1 MWRPSSISKVFRS
14 WSLQIIRARGVDRA
28 GRYEPDLNRMYL
40 DMATPYAI
48 AVMPARPR
56 KPRDKAK
63 VENALPSG
71 NCRAVAAGR
80 LGCVRLSSLC
90 PFRLL
95 HTFPSS
101 RPTRN
106 YPRLWIRRSSFERR
120 RDLNPPESRAA
131 QAHYRSRPSSTIRR
145 RVKHSAANAS
155 RIPAGSA
162 GPTGEEGVKKLVSGH
177 WLDGIGQVLRQVFRR
192 TE

>member
-14 WSLQIIRARGVDRA
+14 WSFQIIRARGVDRA

-131 QAHYRSRPSSTIRR
+131 QRTIGLVHPPRSADGSSI
-145 RVKHSAANAS
+145 A
-155 RIPAGSA
+155 P
-162 GPTGEEGVKKLVSGH
+162 PTLLEF
-177 WLDGIGQVLRQVFRR
+177 RQVALDPP
-192 TE
+192 EKKV